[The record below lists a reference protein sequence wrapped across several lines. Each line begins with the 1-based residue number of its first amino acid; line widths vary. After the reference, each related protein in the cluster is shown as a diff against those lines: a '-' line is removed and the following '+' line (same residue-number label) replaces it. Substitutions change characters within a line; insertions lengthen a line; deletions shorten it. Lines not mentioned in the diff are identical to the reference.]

1 MINNFKEF
9 VSEKPTKQI
18 WKELRYFLDIN
29 MVSKKIRKIHN
40 IKDEKHQSNIK
51 KQAQQINYSIRQAEE
66 YFHASSQ
73 VDLATRPLL
82 LYYGAV
88 SLSQALMLL
97 KLDGKFSI
105 DYLRENQKHRH
116 HGLELKIPQIN
127 LDSSNAFLKSIYCK
141 VHINNG
147 DPWGHFPLFY
157 RSLVSSSYFID
168 LKIKRNN
175 VNYIA
180 SSPFKSA
187 ELINLSEISSE
198 RISIYKLIRELP
210 DLFFN
215 LFSNLFSFD
224 ISPNLC
230 RGEFKINRNDN
241 NNNYKL
247 LVNGITEKQKEKL
260 LNYYESQRE
269 NHFDFEV
276 KDFGN
281 HLKLR
286 WNVNSKKRENGKY
299 YLPDIIDDIHN
310 NKFLIINPKNYI
322 IEPASHLIILFS
334 LGMLARYYPDKWMKA
349 IDENIKIAELIDS
362 ILNIIYRKFP
372 NLILNQM
379 TLTKYYVH
387 Y

>member
-1 MINNFKEF
+1 MIINFKE
-9 VSEKPTKQI
+9 VISEKPTKQI

-29 MVSKKIRKIHN
+29 MVSKKIRKIHD
-40 IKDEKHQSNIK
+40 IEDGKHQSNIK
-51 KQAQQINYSIRQAEE
+51 KQAQQINYSLRQAEE

-105 DYLRENQKHRH
+105 DFLRENQKHRH

-127 LDSSNAFLKSIYCK
+127 MESPNSFLKSIYCK
-141 VHINNG
+141 VHTNDGN
-147 DPWGHFPLFY
+147 PWGHFPLFY
-157 RSLVSSSYFID
+157 KSLVNSSFFINM
-168 LKIKRNN
+168 KIKHNN
-175 VNYIA
+175 ANLIKP
-180 SSPFKSA
+180 SPIKSA
-187 ELINLSEISSE
+187 DLLDLDNLSSQ
-198 RISIYKLIRELP
+198 RISVYKLIKELP

-215 LFSNLFSFD
+215 LFSFD
-224 ISPNLC
+224 ISPSLC
-230 RGEFKINRNDN
+230 RGEFKIEQLKNTKN
-241 NNNYKL
+241 NICNLY
-247 LVNGITEKQKEKL
+247 VNGVTEKEKNKL
-260 LNYYESQRE
+260 LNHYE
-269 NHFDFEV
+269 NHRDHCFDFSV
-276 KDFGN
+276 DDFGN
-281 HLKLR
+281 HLILK
-286 WNVNSKKRENGKY
+286 WNLDFEKIKNETY

-310 NKFLIINPKNYI
+310 NKFLITNPKEYI

-334 LGMLARYYPDKWMKA
+334 LGMLARYYPDKWVKA